1 MSPAITELDPRPGI
15 STARHQHTLA
25 GASGAHLLLNLI
37 HHSRCIVDDAPPEAA
52 ANVPHAR
59 CVKYSLTARNSI
71 WPEASARGYTL
82 HYRAV
87 RVARHAEHT
96 LPLDLAS
103 RQVHLDVDATALG
116 DPTLQAIDSLLLLL
130 HLQDAA
136 CIDFP
141 NQQPR
146 SLISLVASHRRG
158 PAKVASARQTSEAQP
173 ATSDRPST
181 TRHLRDVANALLKAR
196 KVVVV
201 TGAGISTN
209 SGIPDFRSENG
220 LYSLI
225 QAQFDAAARQARLA
239 EAAAADVADYG
250 DGDAFDEGR
259 PTKRRKISRESSAE
273 NVEIDQGRVKDEE
286 KPEAIGDS
294 ITVHVDLPTAGPD
307 EESPLGPTDEKLELP
322 VYSTPRI
329 GPITTGLAPFTTSP
343 LSSPPA
349 EDFILPPS
357 TLRHT
362 RRRLIDVAMPL
373 SSSPLSSPPPVLFD
387 PFIPSSPS
395 NASSGRRSSTSPSEV
410 DDGIPS
416 SNPFSCSQASNS
428 SRSTLPNMKGK
439 DLFDANI
446 WSDPIRTSVFYTFA
460 TSLRQ
465 KIKEAEPTD
474 SHRFISH
481 LRDRGKLVRCYTQ
494 NIDQIE
500 EKVGLSTCLEHGPGS
515 KGRFSRRS
523 TANTNQLNKMVEE
536 ASAVTSESSGT
547 ESSSQSQSQPELEPV
562 QQSQEAPSDE
572 NSTPAT
578 DGETP
583 PTDQGKLQPQPQKP
597 RSGVE
602 CVFLHGSLEL
612 LRCFLCGKVCSWD
625 DEQRETQTLAGQQPE
640 CPHCVG
646 ATVAREERGKR
657 RLGVGKLRPDIVLYG
672 EDNPNTQHIH
682 PIVTHDLSL
691 CPDMLLILGTS
702 LRVHGLKVMVREFAK
717 AVHSK
722 GGNVVFVNFTKPPES
737 SWGDVI
743 DYWVQWD
750 CDAWV
755 ADLQNRIPKLWQEPE
770 PPRPKKK
777 RESTDGKEEKKK
789 PPPANPVALRDTKVT
804 GAYWTCKVLQE
815 LHRITGTAPPARRAS
830 ISAPLAT
837 NQGSIE
843 VAASTLEKAMKP
855 KARKPRKS
863 APGALEKPKR
873 TSSTLNPNHGRSK
886 KPVTDAARSI
896 VVSPTVLAESKAS
909 ISSILNSV
917 KENPRIRKRKRIDG
931 VEVPA
936 PFVGR
941 RRTPTPA
948 IKATAPELKLA
959 PMASPPMQASKS
971 RYGRPEPM
979 EPKSPPSG
987 PLTTLSPN
995 RRVAAA
1001 CQRASELY
1009 NPDPWVHLLDSRPQ
1023 WSESWTG
1030 AEDKMPLRF
1039 GHKDGATAVPGLAE
1053 SPTLLRPSPIGHQQ
1067 YGDLQRWG
1075 SSWR

>member
-1 MSPAITELDPRPGI
+1 MPT
-15 STARHQHTLA
+15 RH
-25 GASGAHLLLNLI
+25 
-37 HHSRCIVDDAPPEAA
+37 VD
-52 ANVPHAR
+52 PHAD
-59 CVKYSLTARNSI
+59 
-71 WPEASARGYTL
+71 
-82 HYRAV
+82 
-87 RVARHAEHT
+87 EH
-96 LPLDLAS
+96 L
-103 RQVHLDVDATALG
+103 
-116 DPTLQAIDSLLLLL
+116 
-130 HLQDAA
+130 
-136 CIDFP
+136 
-141 NQQPR
+141 
-146 SLISLVASHRRG
+146 
-158 PAKVASARQTSEAQP
+158 E
-173 ATSDRPST
+173 
-181 TRHLRDVANALLKAR
+181 DVAKALLKAR

-239 EAAAADVADYG
+239 EAADAAAANADK
-250 DGDAFDEGR
+250 DAFDEER
-259 PTKRRKISRESSAE
+259 PSKRRKISREGSVEAAE
-273 NVEIDQGRVKDEE
+273 VKPEQIKEEKREEIGESITVQVDLPPLQDDAETAMPERDE
-286 KPEAIGDS
+286 KPE
-294 ITVHVDLPTAGPD
+294 LPC
-307 EESPLGPTDEKLELP
+307 
-322 VYSTPRI
+322 YSTPRI
-329 GPITTGLAPFTTSP
+329 GPTVAMPAQFTTSP

-362 RRRLIDVAMPL
+362 HRRLIDVAMPL

-387 PFIPSSPS
+387 PFVPSSPS
-395 NASSGRRSSTSPSEV
+395 DASSGRRSSTSPSEV
-410 DDGIPS
+410 DDSLPP
-416 SNPFSCSQASNS
+416 SNPFSCSQTSTS
-428 SRSTLPNMKGK
+428 SRNTLPNMKGK

-500 EKVGLSTCLEHGPGS
+500 EKVGLSTCLQHGAGS

-523 TANTNQLNKMVEE
+523 TANTSQLNKMVEE
-536 ASAVTSESSGT
+536 ASTVGAEPSNAESS
-547 ESSSQSQSQPELEPV
+547 SQPQSSQSQSQPEPESS
-562 QQSQEAPSDE
+562 QQSQEPSQQSQEPPSDE
-572 NSTPAT
+572 NSTPTT
-578 DGETP
+578 DAETP
-583 PTDQGKLQPQPQKP
+583 STDQGKLQTQAQKP

-612 LRCFLCGKVCSWD
+612 LRCFLCGKLCSWD
-625 DEQRETQTLAGQQPE
+625 DEERETQTLAGQQPE

-672 EDNPNTQHIH
+672 EDNPNTPLIH
-682 PIVTHDLSL
+682 PIVTHDLAL
-691 CPDMLLILGTS
+691 YPDMLLILGTS

-777 RESTDGKEEKKK
+777 RESTEGKEEKKK

-815 LHRITGTAPPARRAS
+815 LHRITGTTPPPARRAS
-830 ISAPLAT
+830 ISAPVDAAH
-837 NQGSIE
+837 GAIE
-843 VAASTLEKAMKP
+843 VATGALEKATKP
-855 KARKPRKS
+855 KQRKPRKS

-886 KPVTDAARSI
+886 KAATEAAQT
-896 VVSPTVLAESKAS
+896 TVGSTETPLESRTS

-917 KENPRIRKRKRIDG
+917 KENPRIRKRKKIDG
-931 VEVPA
+931 EEVPA

-941 RRTPTPA
+941 RRTPAQTA
-948 IKATAPELKLA
+948 KAAAPELKLA
-959 PMASPPMQASKS
+959 PMASPPLPAAKS
-971 RYGRPEPM
+971 HYGRPQPM

-987 PLTTLSPN
+987 PLATLSPN
-995 RRVAAA
+995 RRSAAA
-1001 CQRASELY
+1001 VFPRTKLFCIE
-1009 NPDPWVHLLDSRPQ
+1009 DPWVHMLDSGPQ
-1023 WSESWTG
+1023 WSASWLG
-1030 AEDKMPLRF
+1030 AEDKVPLQF
-1039 GHKDGATAVPGLAE
+1039 GNKTAPLSGLAS
-1053 SPTLLRPSPIGHQQ
+1053 SPTLLRAAPTPQQ
-1067 YGDLQRWG
+1067 YGDLARWG
-1075 SSWR
+1075 SNWR